1 MTFFQAF
8 IYLLAA
14 VISVPLA
21 KRLGLG
27 SVLGYLLA
35 GAVIGPYCLRLVGG
49 EGTDVMHIAE
59 FGVVM
64 MLFVIGLELRPASLW
79 NLRRTIVGLGGAQVI
94 GTTFA
99 VAAIGVS
106 LGFAWQ
112 VAVTAGVIIAMSST
126 AIVLQLLNEKDQMRT
141 AGGKSAFAVLLFQ
154 DIAVLPILALLPL
167 LATVAPTGVADH
179 AENAIS
185 DLPGWQHA
193 LVVVAAIAAVILG
206 GRYL

>member
-1 MTFFQAF
+1 MSFFQAF

-35 GAVIGPYCLRLVGG
+35 GVVIGPYCLRLVGA

-79 NLRRTIVGLGGAQVI
+79 NLRRTIVCLGGAQVD
-94 GTTFA
+94 GATFA
-99 VAAIGVS
+99 VEAIGMTIR
-106 LGFAWQ
+106 FAWQ
-112 VAVTAGVIIAMSST
+112 VAITAGVISTMTST
-126 AIVLQLLNEKDQMRT
+126 AIVLQLLNEKDQM
-141 AGGKSAFAVLLFQ
+141 
-154 DIAVLPILALLPL
+154 
-167 LATVAPTGVADH
+167 
-179 AENAIS
+179 
-185 DLPGWQHA
+185 
-193 LVVVAAIAAVILG
+193 
-206 GRYL
+206 